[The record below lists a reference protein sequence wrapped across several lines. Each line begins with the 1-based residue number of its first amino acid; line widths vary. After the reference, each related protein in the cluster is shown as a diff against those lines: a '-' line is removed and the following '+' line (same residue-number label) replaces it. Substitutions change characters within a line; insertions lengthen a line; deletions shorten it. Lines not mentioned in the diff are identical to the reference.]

1 MNFYTIGEFARKIGV
16 STCTL
21 RRWERNNKLLPHHR
35 TPTGY
40 RVYSSEQVEKYLN
53 GSLEV
58 KDE

>member
-1 MNFYTIGEFARKIGV
+1 MRFYTIGEFAQQIGV
-16 STCTL
+16 SSGTL
-21 RRWERNNKLLPHHR
+21 RRWEQCGKLLPHHR

-53 GSLEV
+53 GSLEE